1 MKRTSVP
8 VLGLLFIFNLSLTG
22 CRSERPAPP
31 ALQPQA
37 VPVAGGQKAEFRV
50 PEGFVVEQVASA
62 EQTGSIVNLTFD
74 SKGRPVLSRERGPV
88 VILEDQNNDGK
99 FETVKNF
106 TEEVTNCQGL
116 LFVGTSLYAVGD
128 VFSEEQKRALQQQAR
143 QSPSPGQQAQE
154 APKGVTGLYR
164 VDDNNGDDAGD
175 AVKLIGKV
183 KGGMGEH
190 GPHAVFVGPDGMLY
204 FDIGNHAWPA
214 MTAEPNSPHE
224 HFYEGQLLPSYMDA
238 RGHARNIRAP
248 GGTFWRLDAEGERWE
263 RVAGGFRNQYD
274 AAFNLMGELFTFDSD
289 MEWDINLPWYRA
301 CRTVHVVPGGDYG
314 WRTGSGKWPDY
325 FPDSLPPLNEVG
337 RGSPVGVDFYQHTAF
352 PAKYHDALILG
363 DWSRGRILTARLEKA
378 GGTYKST
385 VEEFVLGEPINVTDL
400 AVGPD
405 GAIYFS
411 TGGRATDGGLYRVRY
426 NSPQPQ
432 PQPANPIAAALAQPQ
447 PRSAW
452 GRAALKKLH
461 DESGGQWGEGLQ
473 AVVKS
478 AGEPAINRARALE
491 LLQVY
496 GPAPG
501 EEMLASLGKDA
512 AWEVRAASTY
522 YLGLHPTDSARRELV
537 SRLKDGDAFV
547 RRRACEALVRT
558 GIHPAMKLNFSPA
571 QDVLPLLNDS
581 DRSVR
586 YAARLLLERTNRNRW
601 REAVLAEKNPL
612 GAIEGLL
619 AVVRTMKGSP
629 DIDEVLAKE
638 TALIGA
644 NLSAEQKLALLRV
657 IHLTFINDEGVDR
670 SKLYQPIGDNILKG
684 FPAGDW
690 RLDREYARTLA
701 HLQTPGATEK
711 ILAALGAEKNPEQQ
725 IFYAYCLRNIKGGWK
740 PEQREAV
747 VAWFAK
753 TQQEQWKGGASFT
766 GYLELIWN
774 TWLTNLP
781 HDEQAQARAR
791 LAQLAPAAVAD
802 AGEFARK
809 AGNQTLSN
817 QELSEYLLMDPMAYR
832 LTNKT
837 MEEGQK
843 AYEKAACV
851 RCHRFGDLGTEV
863 GPDLTDVGRRF
874 KRKDLI
880 EAILYPSKTISDL
893 WQAAVIKTSDGKT
906 YSGVIE
912 SQDAAQLVVR
922 LATNER
928 VTIPKSQIQSR
939 EDAKTSLMPEGLLSG
954 LTVGEA
960 SSLLMFLEKGAGHVP
975 KS

>member
-1 MKRTSVP
+1 MKKTTLCFLALTCASAW
-8 VLGLLFIFNLSLTG
+8 LSSG
-22 CRSERPAPP
+22 CQSNPPAAP
-31 ALQPQA
+31 ALQTQA

-50 PEGFVVEQVASA
+50 PEGFVVEQVATA

-74 SKGRPVLSRERGPV
+74 AKGRPVLSREKGPV
-88 VILEDQNNDGK
+88 IILEDNDRDGK

-106 TEEVTNCQGL
+106 TDKVTNCQGL
-116 LFVGTSLYAVGD
+116 CFVGTSLYAVGD
-128 VFSEEQKRALQQQAR
+128 VMSEEQRQAQGR
-143 QSPSPGQQAQE
+143 TPQPGQE

-164 VDDNNGDDAGD
+164 VDDVNGDDAGD
-175 AVKLIGKV
+175 DVKLIGKV

-214 MTAEPNSPHE
+214 VTAEPNSPHE
-224 HFYEGQLLPSYMDA
+224 EFYEGQLLPSYMDA

-248 GGTFWRLDAEGERWE
+248 GGTFWRLDFEGETWE

-314 WRTGSGKWPDY
+314 WRTGSGKWPAY
-325 FPDSLPPLNEVG
+325 FPDSLPPMNEVG

-363 DWSRGRILTARLEKA
+363 DWSRGRILMATLKKE
-378 GGTYKST
+378 GGTYQST
-385 VEEFVLGEPINVTDL
+385 VEDFVLGEPINVTDL

-405 GAIYFS
+405 GALYFS

-426 NSPQPQ
+426 NAAAAQPQ
-432 PQPANPIAAALAQPQ
+432 YKNQIEAALAQPQ

-452 GRAALKKLH
+452 GRAALKRMH
-461 DESGGQWGEGLQ
+461 DEMGAQWGEGLQ
-473 AVVKS
+473 AVVS
-478 AGEPAINRARALE
+478 NGRESAINRVRALE

-496 GPAPG
+496 GPAPTA
-501 EEMLASLGKDA
+501 ETLTALGKDA

-522 YLGLHPTDSARRELV
+522 YLGLHPTDAARKELV
-537 SRLKDGDAFV
+537 GRLKDGDAFV

-558 GIHPAMKLNFSPA
+558 GVHPAMKLNFSPA
-571 QDVLPLLNDS
+571 QDVLPLLNDA

-601 REAVLAEKNPL
+601 REAALAEKSAN

-629 DIDEVLAKE
+629 DIDEVLEKE
-638 TALIGA
+638 TALLKG
-644 NLSAEQKLALLRV
+644 NLGAEQKLALLRV
-657 IHLTFINDEGVDR
+657 LHLTFINDEGVDR
-670 SKLYQPIGDNILKG
+670 SKLYQPIGEAVLNS

-690 RLDREYARTLA
+690 RLNRESARTLA
-701 HLQTPGATEK
+701 HLQTPGAVEK
-711 ILAALGAEKNPEQQ
+711 ILAALNAEQNHDQQ
-725 IFYAYCLRNIKGGWK
+725 IFYVYCLRNLKGEWK
-740 PEQREAV
+740 PEQQEAV

-753 TQQEQWKGGASFT
+753 TQKEQWKGGASFT
-766 GYLELIWN
+766 GYLEFMWN
-774 TWLTNLP
+774 SWLANLP
-781 HDEQAQARAR
+781 HESKVKAQAR
-791 LAQLAPAAVAD
+791 LNELAPAAVAS
-802 AGEFARK
+802 AGDFARK
-809 AGNQTLSN
+809 AGSQGLSN
-817 QELSEYLLMDPMAYR
+817 QELAEYLLMDPMAYR
-832 LTNKT
+832 MNDKT
-837 MEEGQK
+837 IEEGQK
-843 AYEKAACV
+843 AYQKASCV
-851 RCHRFGDLGTEV
+851 QCHRFGDLGNEV
-863 GPDLTDVGRRF
+863 GPDLTDVGKRF

-893 WQAAVIKTSDGKT
+893 WQSAVIKTYDGRT
-906 YSGVIE
+906 LSGVIE
-912 SQDAAQLVVR
+912 SQDASQLVIR
-922 LATNER
+922 LVTNER
-928 VTIPKSQIQSR
+928 VTLQKSQIQSR
-939 EDAKTSLMPEGLLSG
+939 EDAKTSLMPEGLLNNLS
-954 LTVGEA
+954 VGEA
-960 SSLLMFLEKGAGHVP
+960 SNLLLFLEKGSGHVP